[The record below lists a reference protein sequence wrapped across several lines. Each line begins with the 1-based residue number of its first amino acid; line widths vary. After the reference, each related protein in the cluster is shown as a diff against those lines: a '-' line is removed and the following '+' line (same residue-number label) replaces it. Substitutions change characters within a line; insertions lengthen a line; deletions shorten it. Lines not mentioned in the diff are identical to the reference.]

1 MNNSMI
7 SRGFAAASFFI
18 SLVVYLLTMAP
29 TVSFW
34 DCGEFIACSYKMAVP
49 HPPGAPFF
57 LMLGRVFT
65 IIPFFEDIAA
75 RVNLISV
82 LSSAFTV
89 LFLHL
94 SIVYLV
100 KDFTKDREGFNL
112 YVPHFAGLIG
122 ALTFAFSH
130 SFWFNAVEA
139 EVYAPSMFFTGLV
152 VWLAF
157 LWDERR
163 NEPGNE
169 KYILMIAYII
179 GLALG
184 VHLLNVL
191 TIPMIMLII
200 FYRKYEVTIT
210 NLAILAVFGG
220 ILFWLIYPG
229 IVKMIPVMIS
239 HTGFIGVVLLVLS
252 MIAVLFYAVRARQN
266 LVALVVLSML
276 LIMIGFSSYMMIYIR
291 SGLNPNIDE
300 NNPETIEKFI
310 SYMNREQYGDHRIL
324 DREYA
329 WRTSPNGKNWESATH
344 YFWGYQVNHMYI
356 RYFFWNFAG
365 VAKDG
370 VNVDFFQFLLI
381 PLLLGLGGAYYHF
394 IRDWKMGL
402 AVFVLFFMTGLA
414 IVLYLNQPDPQPR
427 ERDYS
432 YVGSFFAFA
441 IWVGI
446 GAAGLL
452 EKVTEMMKGAGELPA
467 KVAPL
472 AMALTML
479 IGGPTLMLAT
489 NYQEHDRT
497 GNYVASDYSYNML
510 VSAETGGIM
519 YTNGDN
525 DTFPL
530 WYLQEVENV
539 RTDVRVA
546 NLSLLNTSWYIKQL
560 RNMEPK
566 VPMSLKDNDIDNLD
580 QFLTRTGFR
589 MFGNKEPLYGKLGA
603 INLFPWPG
611 EENVTIDA
619 VADNV
624 RRTEIDRYRA
634 GFGDQ
639 VPGAGEKISFNLRP
653 KHNISVGQ
661 GKTLGFLRVQD
672 YMILNSLIANK
683 FEKPVYFAVTT
694 SRQNQMDGLQDY
706 LRMDGLLFK
715 ITTLKGWS
723 IDPETLYNNVMNKFR
738 YRGLNDPDVYFNPSI
753 LGLVQNYRSAFLR
766 LANYYLDAEDNDKFR
781 EVIKKSHDVM
791 PSEVIP
797 YTNRQFGEL
806 MQAFEFLAGVR
817 PAEEF
822 NSQNYEL
829 SELRAFSRI
838 ATDYKF
844 YEEAKPVLIDLLGVI
859 DENPEGPKVMQLLN
873 RSFTRQVAPAQR
885 VFALETIRAQL
896 QEQLATTYEN
906 LGMLDKAI
914 ETLEER
920 LKSNQRNNNV
930 LKAKLQQLIDSQS
943 ADANDSP

>member
-1 MNNSMI
+1 MI

-34 DCGEFIACSYKMAVP
+34 DCGEFIACSYKMAIP
-49 HPPGAPFF
+49 HPPGAPFY

-65 IIPFFEDIAA
+65 LIPIFEDIAA

-100 KDFTKDREGFNL
+100 RDFTKDKEGFNAL
-112 YVPHFAGLIG
+112 VPHFGGLIG

-157 LWDERR
+157 LWDEKR

-169 KYILMIAYII
+169 RYILMIAYII

-200 FYRKYEVTIT
+200 FYRKYEVTFA
-210 NLAILAVFGG
+210 NLAVLAVVGG
-220 ILFWLIYPG
+220 VLFWLIYPG
-229 IVKMIPVMIS
+229 IVKMIPVMI
-239 HTGFIGVVLLVLS
+239 HYTGFAGVVALVLA
-252 MIAVLFYAVRARQN
+252 MIGILYYASTARQN
-266 LVALVVLSML
+266 LIALIVLSML
-276 LIMIGFSSYMMIYIR
+276 LITIGFSSYMMIYIR

-329 WRTSPNGKNWESATH
+329 WKNSPNGKNWESVTH
-344 YFWGYQVNHMYI
+344 YFWGYQVNHMYV

-365 VAKDG
+365 IADDG
-370 VNVDFFQFLLI
+370 VNFDLFQFLLI

-394 IRDWKMGL
+394 LRDWKMGL

-441 IWVGI
+441 IWIGI
-446 GAAGLL
+446 GAAALL
-452 EKVTEMMKGAGELPA
+452 AKVTEMLKDAGDLPS
-467 KVAPL
+467 KIAPL
-472 AMALTML
+472 TTALAML

-489 NYQEHDRT
+489 NFDSQDRT
-497 GNYVASDYSYNML
+497 GNFVASDYSYNML
-510 VSAETGGIM
+510 ISAETGGIM

-546 NLSLLNTSWYIKQL
+546 NLSLLNTDWYIMQL
-560 RNMEPK
+560 KNMEPK
-566 VPMSLKDNDIDNLD
+566 VPMSLSNSQIENLD
-580 QFLTRTGFR
+580 QFLTSTGFR
-589 MFGNKEPLYGKLGA
+589 MFGKKEPIYGKLGA

-611 EENVTIDA
+611 EETVTIDA
-619 VADNV
+619 VSDNV
-624 RRTEIDRYRA
+624 RQSEIQRYRA

-639 VPGAGEKISFNLRP
+639 TPVATEKISFNLKP
-653 KHNISVGQ
+653 KHRIPVAQ
-661 GKTLGFLRVQD
+661 GKSLGFLRVQD
-672 YMILNSLIANK
+672 YMILNTLIANK
-683 FEKPVYFAVTT
+683 FEKPIYFAVTT
-694 SRQNQMDGLQDY
+694 SRQNQLDGLVDY

-723 IDPETLYNNVMNKFR
+723 IDPETLYDNVMNKFR
-738 YRGLNDPDVYFNPSI
+738 YRGLNDPDVYFNDSI
-753 LGLVQNYRSAFLR
+753 LGLLQNYRSAFLR
-766 LANYYLDAEDNDKFR
+766 LANYYLDAGDQAKFK
-781 EVIKKSHDVM
+781 EVITRSHEVM

-797 YTNRQFGEL
+797 YTNRQFAEL
-806 MQAFEFLAGVR
+806 MQAFEFLADVR
-817 PAEEF
+817 PREEF
-822 NSQNYEL
+822 TSENYEL
-829 SELRAFSRI
+829 SELRAFARI
-838 ATDYKF
+838 ATDFKF
-844 YEEAKPVLIDLLGVI
+844 YEEAKPVLIDMLATI
-859 DENPEGPKVMQLLN
+859 DENPEGPKVMQLLD

-896 QEQLATTYEN
+896 QEQLATSYEN
-906 LGMLDKAI
+906 LGEIDKAI
-914 ETLEER
+914 ETLQER
-920 LKSNQRNNNV
+920 LKVNQRNNNI
-930 LKAKLQQLIDSQS
+930 LQAKLQQLIDSQS
-943 ADANDSP
+943 PDADDTP